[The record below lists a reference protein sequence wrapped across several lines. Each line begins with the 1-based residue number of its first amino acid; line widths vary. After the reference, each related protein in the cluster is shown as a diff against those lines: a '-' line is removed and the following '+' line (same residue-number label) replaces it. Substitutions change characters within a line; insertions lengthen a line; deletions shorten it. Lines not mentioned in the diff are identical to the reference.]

1 MLKVMSVGSSQGCWS
16 DPDRKARLFCRIH
29 KGVGLEIFEGSVQKL
44 MTFFPESDFEV
55 FYAAQDS
62 DDYNKFS
69 PNDALPGERFFLV
82 ALGKQK

>member
-1 MLKVMSVGSSQGCWS
+1 
-16 DPDRKARLFCRIH
+16 
-29 KGVGLEIFEGSVQKL
+29 VGLEIFEGSVQKL

-62 DDYNKFS
+62 DDYNKLT